1 MRIGIDVGGTFTDIV
16 LVDDHSGQIHT
27 TKVLTTHHDLAE
39 GVVHGLDRILR
50 QVGAS
55 FADVDSLIHGTTIG
69 TNALIERQGARTGLI
84 TTEGFRDVLEIAR
97 IERPDAGLYDMTVD
111 LPEPLVPRALRL
123 EVAERIGA
131 DGRVVRPLDEA
142 SARRAAA
149 ALKAAGVEA
158 VAVCFLFSFRNP
170 AHEQRMREILQEVFP
185 EASVSLSSEIAPEF
199 REYERTSTTVINAYL
214 QPVVDRYLDTLEGR
228 LRARYGAVNLRI
240 MQASG
245 GTMTAE
251 AARGHAVNLV
261 NSGPAGGAQ
270 AAALIGRLTG
280 ERQIISVDMGGT
292 SFDIGLIDGGM
303 PRVTSEGEFEG
314 YPVKIPMLDVH
325 AIGAGGGSI
334 AWLDIG
340 GALNVGPISARSQ
353 PGPACYGL
361 GGEQPT
367 VTDANLVLGR
377 LNPDYFL
384 GGEMK
389 LYPEL
394 AWRAIETH
402 IARPLG
408 LSVEEAASGIIRV
421 VNANMVR
428 GISVNSIEKGYD
440 VREFSLVPFG
450 GAGPLHAVELA
461 QDLNMRRVI
470 VPPYPGTLSALGLLV
485 ADTRYDYVRTLAKA
499 ASAVTP
505 ADLLRH
511 YLDMEALGRAQ
522 LRRDGVPDER
532 IEIVWSAD
540 LRYEGQSY
548 ELNVPVLNL
557 SPNPSPERGGGRG
570 EGFTHDDIAETVN
583 RFHALHQRVYAYGSP
598 DEGVEFVNLRVSA
611 YGRVPPLRWAVDR
624 ATSDTAPTL
633 QRPVYFPEQ
642 GFVTTTVFRREG
654 LEPGT
659 VVTGPCL
666 IEEIA
671 STTVIPPGARGE
683 VDAYGNIIVTW

>member
-39 GVVHGLDRILR
+39 GVVRGIDRILR
-50 QVGAS
+50 QASAS
-55 FADVDSLIHGTTIG
+55 FADVDTLVHGTTIG
-69 TNALIERQGARTGLI
+69 TNALIERKGARTGLI

-97 IERPDAGLYDMTVD
+97 IERPDAGLYDMNVD

-131 DGRVVRPLDEA
+131 DGSVVRPFDEA
-142 SARRAAA
+142 AARRAAA

-228 LRARYGAVNLRI
+228 LVARYGRATLRL

-280 ERQIISVDMGGT
+280 DRQIISVDMGGT
-292 SFDIGLIDGGM
+292 SFDIGLIDGGA

-314 YPVKIPMLDVH
+314 YPVKIPVLDVH

-334 AWLDIG
+334 AWLDVG
-340 GALNVGPISARSQ
+340 GALNVGPLSARSM

-361 GGEQPT
+361 GGAQPT

-384 GGEMK
+384 GGEMR

-394 AWRAIETH
+394 ARRAIETH

-505 ADLLRH
+505 DDLLGY
-511 YLDMEALGRAQ
+511 YLEMEALGRAQ
-522 LRRDGVPDER
+522 LRRDGVPDDR
-532 IEIVWSAD
+532 MEIVWSAD

-548 ELNVPVLNL
+548 ELNVPVIGL
-557 SPNPSPERGGGRG
+557 
-570 EGFTHDDIAETVN
+570 TQDDIAETVN
-583 RFHALHQRVYAYGSP
+583 RFHALHQKVYAYGSP
-598 DEGVEFVNLRVSA
+598 DEAVEFVNLRVSA
-611 YGRVPPLRWAVDR
+611 YGRVPPLQWASVVR
-624 ATSDTAPTL
+624 RPSSAVRS
-633 QRPVYFPEQ
+633 RPVYFPGR
-642 GFVTTTVFRREG
+642 GFVTTAIYRREG
-654 LEPGT
+654 LGPGT
-659 VVTGPCL
+659 VVAGPCL
-666 IEEIA
+666 IEEVA
-671 STTVIPPGARGE
+671 STTVIPPGAQGE
-683 VDAYGNIIVTW
+683 VDTYGNIIVTW